1 MELTSI
7 RGIEIDPDERMVEI
21 TKYAQKVK
29 ESRKAQK
36 ISRIKAAAYCGV
48 SELTFKRWEEGC
60 TKRIKMRVFK
70 KLQKIMDGTAEIDG

>member
-21 TKYAQKVK
+21 SHLAK
-29 ESRKAQK
+29 EIRQRREEHK
-36 ISRIKAAAYCGV
+36 ISRVKAAAYCGV
-48 SELTFKRWEEGC
+48 SELTIVRWEAGC